1 MVKIV
6 QFLQLSAKFLAILRQ
21 SVSPIET
28 LFQDFT
34 HRLGFHMGLH
44 FWGGLCFQ
52 GGLWSSVFILG
63 VFVFITTIC
72 ITCNQPHIFVDNTHK
87 SATIWFTRW
96 ALFAVKWVAII
107 FSLDCSKFL
116 NCLVWFWQ
124 TQTLLK
130 HSQLDLHKHHD
141 SLFFISF
148 RNMVCNVFWTGA
160 EYNYAQCHCLDLD
173 LWLANFK
180 ICHKIFTGWPRFV

>member
-52 GGLWSSVFILG
+52 GGLWSSVFVLG

-87 SATIWFTRW
+87 SATLWFTRW

-116 NCLVWFWQ
+116 NCLVCFILSLIYTNIMIPYFLYPLEIWFAMYFELALS
-124 TQTLLK
+124 T
-130 HSQLDLHKHHD
+130 
-141 SLFFISF
+141 IM
-148 RNMVCNVFWTGA
+148 RNVIV
-160 EYNYAQCHCLDLD
+160 
-173 LWLANFK
+173 
-180 ICHKIFTGWPRFV
+180 